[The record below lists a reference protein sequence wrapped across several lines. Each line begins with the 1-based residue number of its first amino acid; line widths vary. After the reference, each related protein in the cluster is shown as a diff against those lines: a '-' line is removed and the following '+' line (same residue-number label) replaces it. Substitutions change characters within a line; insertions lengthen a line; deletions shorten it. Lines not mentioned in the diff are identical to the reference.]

1 MAGNALN
8 HTHAEEGAA
17 SMANQSRRD
26 VLKWAAAAAASLT
39 YALSSAQTP
48 FKHNPFSVGVASGS
62 PNHHSVVL
70 WTRLMPDVSSGSA
83 VFAATDVT
91 LKWEVA
97 DDESFKVNR
106 RAGQVVALAALAHS
120 VHLELD
126 QLQSDRWYFYRF
138 QIGDAQSTVGRT
150 RTLPHPE
157 AMVQKL
163 RVAYAS
169 CQRWEH
175 GYFTAY
181 DHMCQEN
188 LDLVLFLGDYIYEY
202 AGAANAVR
210 LPTGGWVNSLSD
222 YRDRYALQ
230 KSEIG
235 LQAMHAQCPWLITW
249 DDHEVSNDY
258 AGRVRGQSGN
268 ISFDFSAQR
277 ARAYQVFY
285 EHMPLR
291 LSALTQSL
299 AGLASGAEMR
309 IYGQVAY
316 GKLANIYLL
325 DSRQYRDRQVCNKL
339 GNYGSG
345 WVNPEQCEEWSDPQR
360 TLLGEAQS
368 QWLDQSFAKAKND
381 ARPWNVVAQQTIFG
395 RRDYKLGTGHSL
407 WNDGW
412 DGYSGARQ
420 RMTQSMQNHALK
432 NPVLIGGDVHENWV
446 GHVMADAYKDD
457 SAKIGVEFCGAG
469 ITARSAG
476 NTKLA
481 ARLAENPHFIFADSE
496 RKGYGVVEFTAQ
508 QIQTEL
514 RVVDDVRQAQTKIET
529 LAKFAVE
536 AGVPQVQRIS

>member
-1 MAGNALN
+1 MTTPHKESQL
-8 HTHAEEGAA
+8 TPA
-17 SMANQSRRD
+17 SNTRRD
-26 VLKWAAAAAASLT
+26 ILKWAALAS
-39 YALSSAQTP
+39 APVSFSLSMAQSP
-48 FKHNPFSVGVASGS
+48 LRHNPFTLGVASGS

-70 WTRLMPDVSSGSA
+70 WTRLMPDAVSGNSQ
-83 VFAATDVT
+83 FAASDVSVQ
-91 LKWEVA
+91 WEVA
-97 DDESFKVNR
+97 DDEGFKVNR
-106 RAGQVVALAALAHS
+106 RSGQVVALAALAHS

-126 QLQSDRWYFYRF
+126 QLQSDRWYYYRF

-175 GYFTAY
+175 GYFSAY

-210 LPTGGWVNSLSD
+210 LPSGGWVNSLSD
-222 YRDRYALQ
+222 YRDRYALHR
-230 KSEIG
+230 SEKG

-258 AGRVRGQSGN
+258 AGLQRGQSGN
-268 ISFDFSAQR
+268 ISLDFAAQR
-277 ARAYQVFY
+277 ARAYQAFY

-291 LSALTQSL
+291 ASALTKSIE
-299 AGLASGAEMR
+299 GLASGAELR

-325 DSRQYRDRQVCNKL
+325 DDRQYRDRQVCNK
-339 GNYGSG
+339 NEAYGSG
-345 WVNPEQCEEWSDPQR
+345 WVDTAQCEEWLNPKR
-360 TLLGEAQS
+360 TLLGAQQS
-368 QWLDQSFAKAKND
+368 QWLDQSFANAKGD
-381 ARPWNVVAQQTIFG
+381 ARTWNVIAQQTIFG
-395 RRDYKLGTGHSL
+395 RRDYKLGAGYSL

-412 DGYSGARQ
+412 DGYSAARQ
-420 RMTQSMQNHALK
+420 NMTQSMQNHALK
-432 NPVLIGGDVHENWV
+432 NPVLLGGDVHENWV

-476 NTKLA
+476 NSKLA

-496 RKGYGVVEFTAQ
+496 RKGYGVVEFTAK

-514 RVVDDVRQAQTKIET
+514 KVVDDVRQQKTKIET
-529 LAKFAVE
+529 LAKFSVE
-536 AGVPQVQRIS
+536 AGVPQVNRLA